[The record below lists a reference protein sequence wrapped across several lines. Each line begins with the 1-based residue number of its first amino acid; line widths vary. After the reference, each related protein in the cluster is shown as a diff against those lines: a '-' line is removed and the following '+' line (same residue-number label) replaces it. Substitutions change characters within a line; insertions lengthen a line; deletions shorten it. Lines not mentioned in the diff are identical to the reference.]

1 MSQSDSAIL
10 NSHAVFRIFTR
21 ERRGERM
28 RKRIADI
35 LFIFLAMSIITATI
49 ATANYVRAQSTTIA
63 VMPSSIINTS
73 LGPGTSLIINL
84 TVADVTNLFTWQA
97 QILFNPSILNCT
109 NATYPADNIFAGKS
123 TIPVTPLI
131 DNVGGSVTFGCSLT
145 GLGVFNGSGVMC
157 QIGFNVIGRGNSTL
171 KYSTPYGSDTFLLD
185 TNLSV
190 IPSMVA
196 NGFFKNFE
204 GPIPNLPPIAAF
216 DYSPKPATTNQT
228 LTFNGSSSYD
238 PDGSV
243 VNWAWDFG
251 EPPLASGPIVTHTY
265 MSPGNYTVTLT
276 VTDNNATNNSTS
288 KVVPVYVNLPAMLY
302 IDPANITD
310 TTLLPPTIV
319 TINVTVNYVTNMYD
333 YKFKLNYNTEMLTC
347 IGAIINRVQGQ
358 TAFTPLILI
367 DDGAGFIWITVD
379 YHPPAVPI
387 TTIDPLA
394 LVTVYFQVDTP
405 GSSIL
410 HLNETE
416 LSDPAHNSMPHETA
430 DGFIRTLIRDV
441 EITDVTRSTSW
452 AYQGW
457 PVDISVTAK
466 NNGNISESFDVKAYY
481 DSNLIGTI
489 PIVNLPSTG
498 EQTVIFHWDT
508 TGVAE
513 GNYTIS
519 AEATFV
525 PFEFNVTNN
534 YLSDGKVQIFTAIR
548 DVAIT
553 GVTTSRNWVYP
564 GVPVN
569 ISVTAKNLGDVTES
583 FDIKVYYD
591 SNLLATRSI
600 IDLPSKAETTE
611 VFSWDTSGLVP
622 CNNYTISAVATFV
635 PFEYNTTNN
644 VFTDGFVKI
653 RHVGDINGDGKVDM
667 KDIALVAAAFG
678 TSPGHPRWNPDA
690 DITGPI
696 YLVPDSKIDMR
707 DVSLVAKNFG
717 QGC

>member
-1 MSQSDSAIL
+1 M
-10 NSHAVFRIFTR
+10 H
-21 ERRGERM
+21 
-28 RKRIADI
+28 KRIGNI
-35 LFIFLAMSIITATI
+35 LFMLLAMIVITATI
-49 ATANYVRAQSTTIA
+49 ATANYVRAESTAMAI
-63 VMPSSIINTS
+63 MPSSIIDTS
-73 LGPGTSLIINL
+73 LGPGTTLVINL

-109 NATYPADNIFAGKS
+109 NATYPADNIFAGKP

-131 DNVGGSVTFGCSLT
+131 DNVGGSVTFGCSLS
-145 GLGVFNGSGVMC
+145 GSGVFSGSGVMC
-157 QIGFNVIGRGNSTL
+157 QIGFNVIGWGNSTL
-171 KYSTPYGSDTFLLD
+171 KYSVPYGSDTFLLD
-185 TNLSV
+185 TDLNV

-196 NGFFKNFE
+196 NGYFE
-204 GPIPNLPPIAAF
+204 NRRVVEPQSPVAVF
-216 DYSPKPATTNQT
+216 DYSPKPVIVGQ
-228 LTFNGSSSYD
+228 LITFDGSASYD

-243 VNWAWDFG
+243 MNWAWNFG
-251 EPPLASGPIVTHTY
+251 EPPLALGSIATHTY
-265 MSPGNYTVTLT
+265 ATEGNYTVTLT
-276 VTDNNATNNSTS
+276 VTDNDGLTGSTS
-288 KVVPVYVNLPAMLY
+288 KEVTVYASRPAVLY
-302 IDPANITD
+302 IDPPEIID
-310 TTLLPPTIV
+310 PTLFPPAIV

-333 YKFKLNYNTEMLTC
+333 YKFKLTYNTEMLTC

-379 YHPPAVPI
+379 YHLPAVPI

-410 HLNETE
+410 HLSETE

-430 DGFIRTLIRDV
+430 DGFIMTLIRDV
-441 EITDVTRSTSW
+441 EITDVVPSTSW

-457 PVDISVTAK
+457 PVDVLVTAK

-489 PIVNLPSTG
+489 PIVNLPSAG
-498 EQTVIFHWDT
+498 ETTVIFHWDT
-508 TGVAE
+508 TGVEE

-519 AEATFV
+519 AEATVV

-553 GVTTSRNWVYP
+553 DVTPSRDWVYP
-564 GVPVN
+564 GVQVN
-569 ISVTAKNLGDVTES
+569 ITVTAKNLGDVPES

-591 SNLLATRSI
+591 TNLLATRSI
-600 IDLPSKAETTE
+600 VDLPSDAEAIE
-611 VFSWDTSGLVP
+611 VFTWETLGLTP
-622 CNNYTISAVATFV
+622 CNNYTISAEATIV
-635 PFEYNTTNN
+635 PYEFNTTNN
-644 VFTDGFVKI
+644 VFIDGYVKI

-678 TSPGHPRWNPDA
+678 TFPGHPRWNPDA
-690 DITGPI
+690 DITGTT
-696 YLVPDSKIDMR
+696 YLVPDNRVDMR

>member
-1 MSQSDSAIL
+1 M
-10 NSHAVFRIFTR
+10 H
-21 ERRGERM
+21 
-28 RKRIADI
+28 KRIENI
-35 LFIFLAMSIITATI
+35 LFMLLAMIVITATV
-49 ATANYVRAQSTTIA
+49 ATANHVRAQSTAMAI
-63 VMPSSIINTS
+63 MPSSIINMS
-73 LGPGTSLIINL
+73 LGPGTTLVINL
-84 TVADVTNLFTWQA
+84 TVADVASLFTWQA

-109 NATYPADNIFAGKS
+109 NATYPADNIFAGKP

-131 DNVGGSVTFGCSLT
+131 DNVGGSVTFGCSLS
-145 GLGVFNGSGVMC
+145 GLGIFTGSGVMC
-157 QIGFNVIGRGNSTL
+157 QIGFNVIGWGNSTL
-171 KYSTPYGSDTFLLD
+171 KYSVPYGSDTFLLD
-185 TNLSV
+185 TDLNM
-190 IPSMVA
+190 IPSLVA
-196 NGFFKNFE
+196 NGYFQNY
-204 GPIPNLPPIAAF
+204 IPPPEPLPPVASF
-216 DYSPKPATTNQT
+216 DYYLKPVQT
-228 LTFNGSSSYD
+228 GHAVTFNGSASYD

-243 VNWAWDFG
+243 MNWAWNFG

-265 MSPGNYTVTLT
+265 ASPGNYTVTLT
-276 VTDNNATNNSTS
+276 VTDNDGLNGSTS
-288 KVVPVYVNLPAMLY
+288 KVVPVYDTRPAVLY
-302 IDPANITD
+302 IDPAEIID
-310 TTLLPPTIV
+310 PTLFPPAIV

-333 YKFKLNYNTEMLTC
+333 YKFKLTYNTEMLTC

-405 GSSIL
+405 GSSVL
-410 HLNETE
+410 HLSETE

-430 DGFIRTLIRDV
+430 DGFIMTLIRDV
-441 EITDVTRSTSW
+441 EITDVVPSTSW

-457 PVDISVTAK
+457 PVDVSVTAK

-481 DSNLIGTI
+481 DSNLIDTI

-498 EQTVIFHWDT
+498 ETTVIFHWDT

-519 AEATFV
+519 AEATVV

-534 YLSDGKVQIFTAIR
+534 YLSDGKVQIFTTIR

-553 GVTTSRNWVYP
+553 DVTPSRDWVYP
-564 GVPVN
+564 GVQVN
-569 ISVTAKNLGDVTES
+569 ITVTAKNLGDVPES

-591 SNLLATRSI
+591 TNLLATRSI
-600 IDLPSKAETTE
+600 VDLPSDAEAIE
-611 VFSWDTSGLVP
+611 VFTWDTLGLTP
-622 CNNYTISAVATFV
+622 CNNYTISAEATIV
-635 PFEYNTTNN
+635 PYEFNTTNN
-644 VFTDGFVKI
+644 VFIDGFVKI

-667 KDIALVAAAFG
+667 KDVALVAAAFG
-678 TSPGHPRWNPDA
+678 TYPGHPRWNPDA
-690 DITGPI
+690 DITGPT
-696 YLVPDSKIDMR
+696 YLVPDNKVDMR

>member
-1 MSQSDSAIL
+1 
-10 NSHAVFRIFTR
+10 
-21 ERRGERM
+21 M
-28 RKRIADI
+28 RKRILDI
-35 LFIFLAMSIITATI
+35 LLIFLALSVITASIT
-49 ATANYVRAQSTTIA
+49 TASYVRAQSTTIA
-63 VMPSSIINTS
+63 VKPSSIFDTS
-73 LGPGTSLIINL
+73 LGPGKSLIINL

-131 DNVGGSVTFGCSLT
+131 DNIGGSVTFGCSLT
-145 GLGVFNGSGVMC
+145 GLGVFTGSGVMC
-157 QIGFNVIGRGNSTL
+157 QIGFNIIGLGNSTL
-171 KYSTPYGSDTFLLD
+171 RYSTPYGSDTFLLD
-185 TNLSV
+185 TELSV
-190 IPSMVA
+190 IPSMVT
-196 NGFFKNFE
+196 NGSFQNFVPPSE
-204 GPIPNLPPIAAF
+204 PLPPIAVF
-216 DYSPKPATTNQT
+216 DYSPKPATTGQS
-228 LTFNGSSSYD
+228 LTFNGSASYD

-251 EPPLASGPIVTHTY
+251 EPPLASGPIATHTY
-265 MSPGNYTVTLT
+265 ASPGNYTVTLT
-276 VTDNNATNNSTS
+276 VTDNDGNHSSTS
-288 KVVPVYVNLPAMLY
+288 KAVPVYEHRPAMLY
-302 IDPANITD
+302 IDPPNITD
-310 TTLLPPTIV
+310 TTLLPPAIV

-333 YKFKLNYNTEMLTC
+333 YKFKLTYNTDMLTC

-367 DDGAGFIWITVD
+367 DDGAGYIWITVD

-410 HLNETE
+410 HLSETE
-416 LSDPAHNSMPHETA
+416 LSDPAHNPMTHETA
-430 DGFIRTLIRDV
+430 DGFIMTLIRDV

-457 PVDISVTAK
+457 PVDVSVTAR

-481 DSNLIGTI
+481 DSNLIGTQSI
-489 PIVNLPSTG
+489 LNLPPNG
-498 EQTVIFHWDT
+498 ETTIIFHWDT

-519 AEATFV
+519 AEAMTV
-525 PFEFNVTNN
+525 PFEFNLANN
-534 YLSDGKVQIFTAIR
+534 YLSDGKVQ
-548 DVAIT
+548 IT

-564 GVPVN
+564 GVQVD
-569 ISVTAKNLGDVTES
+569 ITVTAKNLGDVTES
-583 FDIKVYYD
+583 FDVKVYYD
-591 SNLLATRSI
+591 SNLLATHSI
-600 IDLPSKAETTE
+600 VDLPSNTAITE
-611 VFSWDTSGLVP
+611 VFSWNTSGLIP
-622 CNNYTISAVATFV
+622 CNNYTISAEATLV

-644 VFTDGFVKI
+644 VFI

-667 KDIALVAAAFG
+667 KDVALVAAAFG
-678 TSPGHPRWNPDA
+678 TVPGHPRWNPEA

-696 YLVPDSKIDMR
+696 YLVPDGKVDMR

>member
-1 MSQSDSAIL
+1 MEFDSTTL
-10 NSHAVFRIFTR
+10 KSHPVIKVITR
-21 ERRGERM
+21 KERKIM
-28 RKRIADI
+28 HKRIENV
-35 LFIFLAMSIITATI
+35 LFMLLAMIVITATI
-49 ATANYVRAQSTTIA
+49 ATANHVKAQATTMA
-63 VMPSSIINTS
+63 VTPASIIDLS
-73 LGPGTSLIINL
+73 LDPGKTFIINL
-84 TVADVTNLFTWQA
+84 TVADVAGLYTWQA
-97 QILFNPSILNCT
+97 QILFKPSILNCT
-109 NATYPADNIFAGKS
+109 NAACPADNVFAGKP
-123 TIPVTPLI
+123 TIPVTPII
-131 DNVGGSVTFGCSLT
+131 DNVGGSVVIGASLIGAGSFT
-145 GLGVFNGSGVMC
+145 GSGVLY
-157 QIGFNVIGRGNSTL
+157 QINFTVVGWGNSTL
-171 KYSTPYGSDTFLLD
+171 KYSVPYGSDTFLLD
-185 TNLSV
+185 SDLNI
-190 IPSMVA
+190 IPSMVT
-196 NGFFKNFE
+196 NGYFE
-204 GPIPNLPPIAAF
+204 NQVLPKPPVAVF
-216 DYSPKPATTNQT
+216 DYSPKPVKVGQ
-228 LTFNGSSSYD
+228 LITFDGSASYD
-238 PDGSV
+238 PDGSIM
-243 VNWAWDFG
+243 NWAWNFG

-265 MSPGNYTVTLT
+265 TTEGNYTVTLT
-276 VTDNNATNNSTS
+276 VTDNDELTNSTS
-288 KVVPVYVNLPAMLY
+288 KVVRVMPPGEQAVLY
-302 IDPANITD
+302 IDPPEIID
-310 TTLLPPTIV
+310 STLFPPAIV

-333 YKFKLNYNTEMLTC
+333 YKFKLTYNTEMLTC

-410 HLNETE
+410 HLSETE

-430 DGFIRTLIRDV
+430 DGFIMTLIRDV
-441 EITDVTRSTSW
+441 EITGVVPSTSW

-457 PVDISVTAK
+457 PVDVLVTAK
-466 NNGNISESFDVKAYY
+466 NNGNISETFDVKAYY

-489 PIVNLPSTG
+489 PVVNLPSAG
-498 EQTVIFHWDT
+498 ETTVIFHWDT

-513 GNYTIS
+513 GNYSIS
-519 AEATFV
+519 AEATVV

-553 GVTTSRNWVYP
+553 DVTTSREWVYP
-564 GVPVN
+564 GVQVN
-569 ISVTAKNLGDVTES
+569 ITVTAKNLGDVPES

-591 SNLLATRSI
+591 TNLLATRSI
-600 IDLPSKAETTE
+600 VDLPSDAEAIE
-611 VFSWDTSGLVP
+611 VFTWATLGLTP
-622 CNNYTISAVATFV
+622 CNNYTISAEATVV
-635 PFEYNTTNN
+635 PYEFNTTNN
-644 VFTDGFVKI
+644 VFIDGHVKI

-690 DITGPI
+690 DITGPT
-696 YLVPDSKIDMR
+696 YLVPDNKVDMR